1 MKKHQNSD
9 GYFLLEV
16 IITLSVVTFFIT
28 GILIVTLEA
37 SSAVKKTRKKV
48 EQIIERRNVLSA
60 EQYGSND

>member
-1 MKKHQNSD
+1 MKEHQNND

-28 GILIVTLEA
+28 GILTVTLEA
-37 SSAVKKTRKKV
+37 SSAVIKTKKRV

-60 EQYGSND
+60 EQYGGND